1 MSSVAEILQS
11 LADVSGQAALRKGAI
26 YGGIVSGVSQ
36 IPAQISAEKER
47 QAALQLHTSQVQQQM
62 DLERSR
68 GAREDQLAGHQNAA
82 DAKAAL
88 DQQHL
93 GAIIGA
99 GFSADP
105 KTFDQGAAVSKA
117 QQLGRPDLIPTV
129 AAVHEKFT
137 KKPTILKE
145 GEQGFDATTNA
156 PIPGMSVPEKQTP
169 EARQIF
175 LLSKQKSGVPLTKS
189 EQADVDAFTE
199 VKAPKTPSSLDEQLL
214 QAIKDGD
221 TEGASKI
228 TQTMK
233 TAAAAKGDPAA
244 VAAANRQAST
254 IAAQI
259 AQQGRAQS
267 FTEAQAGRGELTNK
281 VEAPYLDAREKA
293 DTLRNVVALAKSG
306 NKEAAN
312 VQGLLG
318 VLGLVTSEGVK
329 RINTTELDQVA
340 GAGSLFD
347 KIKGKAGK
355 IVAGQPLDAGLQNDL
370 VQLSNMLETS
380 ARKKYEQGFKQA
392 KTRYGLKD
400 EIALTP
406 SGAPDKGTEGVVG
419 GKPAVWDYRNDQWGW
434 WPK

>member
-1 MSSVAEILQS
+1 MSRVSEILQS
-11 LADVSGQAALRKGAI
+11 LAENAGQAQLRKGAI
-26 YGGIVSGVSQ
+26 YGGLVSGAAQ
-36 IPAQISAEKER
+36 LPAQISADKEHD
-47 QAALQLHTSQVQQQM
+47 AALKLHTTQVQQQM
-62 DLERSR
+62 ALEQSR
-68 GAREDQLAGHQNAA
+68 AAREDQLAQHGQAQ

-88 DQQHL
+88 TEQHL

-99 GFSADP
+99 GFSVDP

-117 QQLGRPDLIPTV
+117 QEIGRPDLIPTV
-129 AAVHEKFT
+129 AAVHEKFQPKIT
-137 KKPTILKE
+137 T
-145 GEQGFDATTNA
+145 GAAGSMARDASGKV
-156 PIPGMSVPEKQTP
+156 IPGSEVPEKQTP
-169 EARQIF
+169 EAHQIF
-175 LLSKQKSGVPLTKS
+175 LLSKQKSGVPLSKS
-189 EQADVDAFTE
+189 EQAEVDAFSE

-244 VAAANRQAST
+244 IAAANRQAAT

-259 AQQGRAQS
+259 AQQSRAQG
-267 FTEAQAGRGELTNK
+267 FTEAQAGRTELTNK
-281 VEAPYLDAREKA
+281 IETPYLDAREKA

-306 NKEAAN
+306 NKEAAS
-312 VQGLLG
+312 VQSLLG
-318 VLGLVTSEGVK
+318 VLGLITSEGVK

-347 KIKGKAGK
+347 KIKAKAGK
-355 IVAGQPLDAGLQNDL
+355 VISGQPLPDDLQNDL
-370 VQLSNMLETS
+370 VQLSNMLEQS
-380 ARKKYEQGFKQA
+380 ARKKYEQGFKQV

-400 EIALTP
+400 ETALAPTG
-406 SGAPDKGTEGVVG
+406 SPDKGTEGSVG

>member
-117 QQLGRPDLIPTV
+117 QELGRPDLIPTV

-137 KKPTILKE
+137 PKISTGPAGSMARDETGKV
-145 GEQGFDATTNA
+145 
-156 PIPGMSVPEKQTP
+156 IPGSEVPKTPTP
-169 EARQIF
+169 EERQIF

-189 EQADVDAFTE
+189 EQAEVDAFTE

-244 VAAANRQAST
+244 IAAANRQALA

-355 IVAGQPLDAGLQNDL
+355 IVAGQPLDAGLQDDL

-400 EIALTP
+400 ETALTP